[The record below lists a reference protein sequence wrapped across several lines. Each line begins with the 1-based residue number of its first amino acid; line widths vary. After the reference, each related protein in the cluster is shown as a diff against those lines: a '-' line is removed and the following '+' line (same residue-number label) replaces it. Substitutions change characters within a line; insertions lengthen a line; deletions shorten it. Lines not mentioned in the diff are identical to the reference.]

1 MIYFQQIDENHL
13 NNPWIVM
20 VHGFSHDSRYFTAQV
35 PEFKYNYRIL
45 LVDLRG
51 HGHSSNILE
60 SYGLEEYADDL
71 AEVLETTGINSFHYW
86 GTHTGA
92 VVGIILALRCP
103 DKFRS
108 LILEGGFFPGFPM
121 PRVDELYARARS
133 LAQSQG
139 VQAALE
145 DWLQHADW
153 FAYIQ
158 NHPKECRADEHNS
171 MTRAFTGGPWLSP
184 QNRIPLA
191 SDQRRCSS
199 LKIPLLVY
207 NGVQDLPDFKKAAEY
222 LQNLFP
228 LVELREIPHAGGFPA
243 WENPDMV
250 NSIVR
255 KFILAATK
263 TDVPAN

>member
-1 MIYFQQIDENHL
+1 
-13 NNPWIVM
+13 M
-20 VHGFSHDSRYFTAQV
+20 VHGFSHDSRYFSAQV
-35 PEFKYNYRIL
+35 PAFKNHYQIL

-51 HGHSSNILE
+51 HGQSPNTLGPF
-60 SYGLEEYADDL
+60 GLEEYTDDL
-71 AEVLETTGINSFHYW
+71 AEVLETTGMDSFHYW

-92 VVGIILALRCP
+92 VVGVTLALRCP
-103 DKFRS
+103 EKFQS

-121 PRVDELYARARS
+121 PRVTELYARARS

-139 VQAALE
+139 VPAAKE

-158 NHPKECRADEHNS
+158 NHPKECRAYEHDS
-171 MTRAFTGGPWLSP
+171 MTRAFTGGPWISP
-184 QNRIPLA
+184 QTPSPLA
-191 SDQRRCSS
+191 SDHRRCSS

-222 LQNLFP
+222 LKNLFP
-228 LVELREIPHAGGFPA
+228 LVECREIPRAGGFPA
-243 WENPDMV
+243 WENPDTV

-255 KFILAATK
+255 EFLLAAAK
-263 TDVPAN
+263 TEVSAN